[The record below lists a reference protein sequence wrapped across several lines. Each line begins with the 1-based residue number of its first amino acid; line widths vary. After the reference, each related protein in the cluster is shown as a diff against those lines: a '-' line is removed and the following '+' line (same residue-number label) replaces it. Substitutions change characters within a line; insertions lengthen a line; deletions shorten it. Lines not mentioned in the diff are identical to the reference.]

1 MRIVFLC
8 SGNTCRS
15 PMAEGIFKKMII
27 EGDLSFADSNGNIE
41 VSSAGF
47 STYSGEEIA
56 EYAVY
61 ACRRHGIDLSD
72 YRTTN
77 ISDIDFDNVDLVLTA
92 TVENR
97 EKIKKFYPD
106 VNAYTIK
113 EYSGLYEDLD
123 SENPSNALDINDPS
137 GGGLGDYVICYFKI
151 KEALENIL
159 KTHKEFIKKVE
170 K

>member
-56 EYAVY
+56 EYAIY
-61 ACRRHGIDLSD
+61 ACKPHGIDLSD

-77 ISDIDFDNVDLVLTA
+77 IRDIDFNDVDLVLTA

-159 KTHKEFIKKVE
+159 KNHKEFIKKVE